1 MILKLEVM
9 GFAQCDKLLL
19 TGGFPR
25 KHARHSRCRLCFSLL
40 LGIPSFCSEHAA
52 AVVTRCFKGVKGVPR
67 TKGLESFSRE
77 SWQRL

>member
-25 KHARHSRCRLCFSLL
+25 KHARHSRCRLRFSLL
-40 LGIPSFCSEHAA
+40 LRIPSFCSEHAA
-52 AVVTRCFKGVKGVPR
+52 AVVTRCFKGVNQCAEDDGAR
-67 TKGLESFSRE
+67 
-77 SWQRL
+77 RLQ